1 MLALLVTFLWSTSF
15 IIIKIGLMEIPPLI
29 FAGLRYAAAF
39 FVLLPF
45 AFKKENIV
53 IIKNLSA
60 KDWRKL
66 FLLGILFY
74 TLTQGT
80 QFIGLSLIPS
90 VTVSLI
96 LNLTPLV
103 VAIAAIFILN
113 EIPTLLQKVG
123 IFLFITGI
131 IIYFYPLQFSSEYL
145 TGIIVMLAGVLANA
159 FSAILGRQINME
171 AKINSLIVTI
181 INMGVGSFLLVMIG
195 LFTQTI
201 PDLKIESL
209 VYILWLAIINTAFA
223 FTIWNFT
230 LRTLSATE
238 SSILNGT
245 MLFQIAILAWIFLGE
260 GISIKEIAGMITASL
275 GVVFVQVK
283 MKKSFTGVRNSFDKR
298 TQL

>member
-53 IIKNLSA
+53 IIKNLST

-103 VAIAAIFILN
+103 VAVIAIFVLN
-113 EIPTLLQKVG
+113 EVPASLQRVG
-123 IFLFITGI
+123 ILLFISGV
-131 IIYFYPLQFSSEYL
+131 IIYFFPLQFSSDYL
-145 TGIIVMLAGVLANA
+145 TGIIAMVAGVLANA
-159 FSAILGRQINME
+159 FSAILGR
-171 AKINSLIVTI
+171 KINKGGKIKPLIVTI
-181 INMGVGSFLLVMIG
+181 ISMGFGSFLLVMIG
-195 LFTQTI
+195 LFTQTL
-201 PDLKIESL
+201 PELKIESL

-238 SSILNGT
+238 SSIINGT

-260 GISIKEIAGMITASL
+260 GISIKEIAGMIIVSL
-275 GVVFVQVK
+275 GVVLVQVK

>member
-15 IIIKIGLMEIPPLI
+15 IIIKIGLEEIPPVI

-53 IIKNLSA
+53 IIKNLST

-103 VAIAAIFILN
+103 VAVIAIFVLN
-113 EIPTLLQKVG
+113 EVPASLQRVG
-123 IFLFITGI
+123 ILLFISGV
-131 IIYFYPLQFSSEYL
+131 IIYFFPLQFSSDYL
-145 TGIIVMLAGVLANA
+145 TGIIAMVAGVLANA
-159 FSAILGRQINME
+159 FSAILGR
-171 AKINSLIVTI
+171 KINKGGKIKPLIVTI
-181 INMGVGSFLLVMIG
+181 ISMGFGSFLLVMIG
-195 LFTQTI
+195 LFTQTL
-201 PDLKIESL
+201 PELKIESL

-238 SSILNGT
+238 SSIINGT

-260 GISIKEIAGMITASL
+260 GISIKEIAGMIIVSL
-275 GVVFVQVK
+275 GVVLVQVK